1 MCGTSY
7 HGHFGSVSPE
17 HLQQAA
23 AAREPSLLGHR
34 AAEPA
39 CLASPPALRASG
51 CAVHVPMHTHTHP
64 FSPFTS
70 FPRVQMYPWVTEGS
84 APDDLTAI
92 EPNMKHQK
100 AASCESWGP
109 SQLKPNWSDTH
120 IWGFIHFHSGFQA
133 IVVLRCRS
141 LTDIQTLKRYV
152 KIYIVMWKVWVNNMQ
167 ITELS

>member
-1 MCGTSY
+1 MVILA
-7 HGHFGSVSPE
+7 VSPQSTYGR
-17 HLQQAA
+17 LLLPGSLPSSGTVQQ
-23 AAREPSLLGHR
+23 SL
-34 AAEPA
+34 
-39 CLASPPALRASG
+39 PALLHPLR
-51 CAVHVPMHTHTHP
+51 CVPRVALCTYPCTHTHP
-64 FSPFTS
+64 FSSFTS
-70 FPRVQMYPWVTEGS
+70 SPRVQMYPWVTEGS

-141 LTDIQTLKRYV
+141 LTDIQTLKRYI
-152 KIYIVMWKVWVNNMQ
+152 KIYIVMWKVWVNNTQ